1 MDTRGLSGAEALLRL
16 LREMGVEQIF
26 ASPGSE
32 WSPVWEHLAKP
43 YGSAEEIPRYI
54 SRWST

>member
-26 ASPGSE
+26 ASP
-32 WSPVWEHLAKP
+32 VWEHLAKP